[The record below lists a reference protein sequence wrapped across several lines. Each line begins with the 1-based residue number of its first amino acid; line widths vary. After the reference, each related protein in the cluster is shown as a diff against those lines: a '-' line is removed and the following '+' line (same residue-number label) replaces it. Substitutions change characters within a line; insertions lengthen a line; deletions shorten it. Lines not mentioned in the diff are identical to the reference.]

1 MRKPVTIRSLRA
13 AVVFMLLLV
22 VSCSPDCEIE
32 RSRDF
37 PSATRQHVATVFIE
51 NCHATAPYV
60 TAISLRCAGCKFDA
74 DEYVAAFEGTPQ
86 VAVEWQGDGKLLIL
100 HTPAKVYRQANVWN
114 DVQVTYDVRNSN
126 ALPASL
132 LAPAD
137 AE

>member
-1 MRKPVTIRSLRA
+1 MRKPLTIRSLRA
-13 AVVFMLLLV
+13 AGVFTLLLV

-32 RSRDF
+32 RSSDF
-37 PSATRQHVATVFIE
+37 PSATRQHVATVFVE

-60 TAISLRCAGCKFDA
+60 TAVTLRCADCKFDA

-86 VAVEWQGDGKLLIL
+86 VAVVWQGDGKVLIL
-100 HTPAKVYRQANVWN
+100 HAPAKVYRQANAWK
-114 DVQVTYDVRNSN
+114 DVRNSD

-132 LAPAD
+132 LAPTD